1 MTGCSTWSLWRKEDN
16 ETFSSLLCDLLDCG
30 VREASCTLW
39 CVSGTWQKMRR
50 ILFILQDWC
59 FHQRLDRFIKSRR
72 CRKRSHRAQSHTRAH
87 TNTHRKC
94 LFFVNLLDNSDY
106 YHALSLL
113 GSFFFPPSICLPVCL
128 SEENGIWWA
137 LAFLMTW
144 LISGRLVVQF
154 CVYACMISFKHS
166 NAKIHT
172 DSHQLIPIKAISVNY
187 LKTQLREVA
196 PHFRKIP
203 E

>member
-1 MTGCSTWSLWRKEDN
+1 MHIMMREWRVTENEKISVYFTGL
-16 ETFSSLLCDLLDCG
+16 TFSPKAWWVYQKQKVQKEEPSCSLTR
-30 VREASCTLW
+30 VHTQTHTANV
-39 CVSGTWQKMRR
+39 CV
-50 ILFILQDWC
+50 
-59 FHQRLDRFIKSRR
+59 
-72 CRKRSHRAQSHTRAH
+72 
-87 TNTHRKC
+87 
-94 LFFVNLLDNSDY
+94 LFFVNRLDNSDY
-106 YHALSLL
+106 YHAFFLL
-113 GSFFFPPSICLPVCL
+113 GSFFFPPSICLPDRL

-154 CVYACMISFKHS
+154 CVYVSMISFKHS

-196 PHFRKIP
+196 PHSRKIP

>member
-16 ETFSSLLCDLLDCG
+16 ETFSSLLCDLFNCG

-113 GSFFFPPSICLPVCL
+113 GSFFFPTVHLSSCPSLWGERHLMSSRFSNDLIDLGEAGCAVLCVCVHDF
-128 SEENGIWWA
+128 I
-137 LAFLMTW
+137 
-144 LISGRLVVQF
+144 
-154 CVYACMISFKHS
+154 
-166 NAKIHT
+166 
-172 DSHQLIPIKAISVNY
+172 
-187 LKTQLREVA
+187 
-196 PHFRKIP
+196 
-203 E
+203 